1 MKPKGT
7 STTSVH
13 AGEYLDEA
21 TGAATTPIFQTSTFR
36 YPREGGEYLYSRI
49 GNPTTTAVE
58 EKIAALEGAEA
69 GLAFSSG
76 MAAIT
81 SALLALLKKGDHLIA
96 SNDLYGRTYTFL
108 RHDLPRYGV
117 DITYLGHEDFEDL
130 ETHLRDETAAVFL
143 ESPTNPLVH
152 IIDLRRVARV
162 ARENGALALIDGTF
176 ASPANQRP
184 LEHGFDLVLHSGSKY
199 LNGHSDVIAG
209 LVAGPSEHLGA
220 VREVRTTMGGSLDPH
235 AAYLLL
241 RGMRTLAVRVARHNE
256 NGMAI
261 ASFLESHPQVER
273 VYYPGLEGHPGH
285 HLAADQMDGFGG
297 MVSVE
302 VEGSAEAVLD
312 RFRLIKKAPSL
323 GGVDSLASLPAQ
335 TSHMYL
341 TPEERADLGI
351 RDNLI
356 RLSLGIEDSG
366 DLEADLDQALQA

>member
-1 MKPKGT
+1 M
-7 STTSVH
+7 
-13 AGEYLDEA
+13 
-21 TGAATTPIFQTSTFR
+21 
-36 YPREGGEYLYSRI
+36 
-49 GNPTTTAVE
+49 
-58 EKIAALEGAEA
+58 
-69 GLAFSSG
+69 
-76 MAAIT
+76 
-81 SALLALLKKGDHLIA
+81 
-96 SNDLYGRTYTFL
+96 
-108 RHDLPRYGV
+108 
-117 DITYLGHEDFEDL
+117 
-130 ETHLRDETAAVFL
+130 FL